1 MTNERP
7 EIVEKE
13 RVVAENKLSSLNKL
27 FDVNISVFDSYSS
40 LLERRPNGEDN
51 FEKLLDLSQAK
62 GRVLLSGRGASGKST
77 TWSASHNGR
86 GLRLCG
92 FLTAS
97 TGLQR
102 RCTPCRAP
110 FSAFSAAHFWPLA
123 YSTRT
128 PPLAAAHGAAM
139 RSLARFMFIA
149 IATN

>member
-1 MTNERP
+1 MDLFRFQPIAGEGVALPTNYQGTSGGGLWQFFLDP
-7 EIVEKE
+7 DDF
-13 RVVAENKLSSLNKL
+13 SL
-27 FDVNISVFDSYSS
+27 V
-40 LLERRPNGEDN
+40 
-51 FEKLLDLSQAK
+51 QA
-62 GRVLLSGRGASGKST
+62 RLSGV
-77 TWSASHNGR
+77 SASHNGR

-102 RCTPCRAP
+102 RCTPCRAHFQRSQP
-110 FSAFSAAHFWPLA
+110 LIFWPLA

-128 PPLAAAHGAAM
+128 PPLAASHGAAM